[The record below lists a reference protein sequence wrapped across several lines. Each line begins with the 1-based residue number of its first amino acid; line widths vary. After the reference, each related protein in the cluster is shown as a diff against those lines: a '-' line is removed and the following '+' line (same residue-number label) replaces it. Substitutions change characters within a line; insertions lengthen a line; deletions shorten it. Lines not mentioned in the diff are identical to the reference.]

1 MACRISIE
9 ISKLKKKMSECEM
22 FAFVRYVRGFISPE
36 LLQLNAQIRKHILKP
51 TENSIAKYSDTINIG
66 RQNDANLK
74 NFVDKEIPRDEW
86 SLPDLTLDIDC
97 ITEYLKKSLGATVAE
112 VTMPKTMSGMSGG
125 HIVKSDCA
133 IFKVMKA
140 KEALRNWIKNLVDK
154 NELYAR
160 AAADVNVDE
169 EAGAI
174 DVEDDDIEDIVDEMD
189 LVPVEEEMAIVPVID
204 TTLAEAQARAKQ
216 YIAQT
221 NARPHSNETEDQYAA
236 RVANI
241 MFSGNEDRQT
251 RSNRRKNNRD
261 TGTTMTPEE
270 VGAAVEAR
278 KQYVLLKGTK
288 NKRPYKILSQVTGKT
303 VGKFYICLY
312 RDVGYADQDIERTHP
327 EDYLRQF
334 PGFIESYEAVSGIPP
349 IVYCHRAV
357 IKFSLNFEF
366 EFEFEFE
373 FV

>member
-9 ISKLKKKMSECEM
+9 ISKLNKKMSECEM
-22 FAFVRYVRGFISPE
+22 FACVRYVRGLISPE

-125 HIVKSDCA
+125 HIVRSDCA

-174 DVEDDDIEDIVDEMD
+174 DVEDDVLEDIVDEMD

-204 TTLAEAQARAKQ
+204 TTLAEAQARAKE
-216 YIAQT
+216 YIART
-221 NARPHSNETEDQYAA
+221 NAKPLPNETEDQYAA
-236 RVANI
+236 RLANI
-241 MFSGNEDRQT
+241 MFSGNEARQT

-261 TGTTMTPEE
+261 AATTMTQEE

-278 KQYVLLKGTK
+278 SQYVLLKGTK
-288 NKRPYKILSQVTGKT
+288 NKRPHKILSQVTGKA
-303 VGKFYICLY
+303 VGKFYVCVY
-312 RDVGYADQDIERTHP
+312 RDVGYSDQDIERTHP

-349 IVYCHRAV
+349 TVYCHRAV